1 MKETEKNAIMER
13 FANGEID
20 VLFSTTVIE
29 VGIDVPNATLMII
42 ENAER
47 FGLSQLHQLR
57 GRVGRGSHQSECIL
71 ISQNSDGNKR
81 LQIMNDTYDG
91 FKIADE
97 DLKLRGPGE
106 FFGTKQSG
114 IPCFNLANP
123 LGDRELL
130 ESARECATLLLNME
144 EGRDY
149 VKKVIE
155 NSATVVL

>member
-1 MKETEKNAIMER
+1 
-13 FANGEID
+13 
-20 VLFSTTVIE
+20 
-29 VGIDVPNATLMII
+29 
-42 ENAER
+42 
-47 FGLSQLHQLR
+47 
-57 GRVGRGSHQSECIL
+57 
-71 ISQNSDGNKR
+71 
-81 LQIMNDTYDG
+81 MNDTYDG

-123 LGDRELL
+123 LGDRQLL

-155 NSATVVL
+155 NRYARNSDFSHFPLADFQTYFRF